1 MGAAFDSEAEI
12 RGPIKRHKGKPGS
25 LISPPYVCF
34 LIEKIDGCYISSYDA
49 QKFNLK
55 HGDRVLLQ
63 ATKSDKDK
71 GIPYTCI
78 KIYDKIYCA
87 EKGEILNKIPKL
99 EFLSE
104 PKPVE
109 INYEEEIL
117 KQLRTYPCLEF
128 EMLWKKISGIKVKHA
143 DLNESQQKI
152 YSAVDRALRKLVN
165 SGQLFSIRVDRNEK
179 GKQDSASH
187 TFYGR
192 RSDGTILAELL
203 NKIDPVHHKIDK

>member
-1 MGAAFDSEAEI
+1 MENDALVILTDYVSGAS
-12 RGPIKRHKGKPGS
+12 KRQVQVKNFG
-25 LISPPYVCF
+25 
-34 LIEKIDGCYISSYDA
+34 A
-49 QKFNLK
+49 
-55 HGDRVLLQ
+55 
-63 ATKSDKDK
+63 
-71 GIPYTCI
+71 
-78 KIYDKIYCA
+78 
-87 EKGEILNKIPKL
+87 KGEILDKIPKL

-104 PKPVE
+104 PKFVE
-109 INYEEEIL
+109 VNYEEEII

-165 SGQLFSIRVDRNEK
+165 SDQLFSIRVDRNEK
-179 GKQDSASH
+179 GKQESASH

-192 RSDGTILAELL
+192 RSDTTILADLL

>member
-12 RGPIKRHKGKPGS
+12 KGEIKSFKNKRIHAPR
-25 LISPPYVCF
+25 VAT
-34 LIEKIDGCYISSYDA
+34 LIEKWDGCYIPSYEVA
-49 QKFNLK
+49 KYNLK
-55 HGDRVLLQ
+55 QGDRVLLQ
-63 ATKSDKDK
+63 ACKSDKGK
-71 GIPYTCI
+71 GVPYTCI

-87 EKGEILNKIPKL
+87 EKGEILDKIPKL

-104 PKPVE
+104 PKFVE
-109 INYEEEIL
+109 VNYEEEII

-165 SGQLFSIRVDRNEK
+165 SGKLFSIRVDRNEK
-179 GKQDSASH
+179 GKQESASH

-203 NKIDPVHHKIDK
+203 NKIDPVLHKIDK